1 MPGQVSRCHR
11 CKPVHHFPSDPRY
24 ANVTLKATA
33 SEISCLG
40 RDIFL
45 STAVLDF
52 IIQSAALPPH
62 LSEECVPPMIGSLGS
77 VAFISSANLTAS
89 YKQDQVSTIEIWNAN
104 QDIISNRCIT
114 LAPLLNPKPHTCLP
128 QRLILPVLR
137 DAHFFVGCFDF
148 SVNDPDFLTNI
159 SFMTL

>member
-1 MPGQVSRCHR
+1 MSAQVSRCNC

-33 SEISCLG
+33 SEISCHG
-40 RDIFL
+40 RDVFL

-52 IIQSAALPPH
+52 IIQSTALPPH
-62 LSEECVPPMIGSLGS
+62 LSDERVAPMIGSLGS

-89 YKQDQVSTIEIWNAN
+89 YKEDKVSTIEIWNAN

-114 LAPLLNPKPHTCLP
+114 LAPLLNPMPHPHLP
-128 QRLILPVLR
+128 QRLILPVVR

-148 SVNDPDFLTNI
+148 SGNDPAFFTNI
-159 SFMTL
+159 FL